1 MLHFRGFRLPA
12 LAAAVLMIVSAW
24 ALPARAQLDPV
35 IANEFANTIPA
46 SRFHRVNATTE
57 FIYGAELARGD
68 SPEHSATAFID
79 QWRGMLGRDV
89 GEFIAQTDEF
99 GDVLKGAMF
108 DRATGQ
114 HRFKALRLVQHYDGV
129 PVFRAGVGM
138 LVRNEPGFP
147 LVMVSA
153 GVREFAETNFAIDPG
168 MAPEVTPAM
177 LAGIRQKLDEQAAL
191 QLGPDIAKRLARMK
205 IETADQTL
213 VIWAGID
220 DVPAAPEAAVTL
232 MASRGSVQTWPHYQ
246 KVMMVVSPAT
256 GAVRL
261 AENQICFTDITG
273 NVSGRATQGIATLEC
288 NAEAAVALPYAEVQ
302 VVGGNS
308 AFANASG
315 NYTIT
320 HGGTTAVTVRSL
332 LRGRFFDVRDQSAGN
347 VTPQIDQTSTPPGP
361 ANFLHNPADGQ
372 EFPNANVNAYL
383 ESNVVRDY
391 VLLHEPAYPVIATQL
406 GFLVNTNIANSC
418 NAFYNG
424 TSINFYRNGG
434 GCHNTAFSD
443 VVYHEYGHHLVNV
456 TGNGQG
462 QFGEGSGDCVGV
474 LIQDEPILGNGFQ
487 GNCSAG
493 IRNANNTLQYPCT
506 SAIHF
511 CGQVLSGAVWDTR
524 NQLIV
529 TEPSQYRTIGAQL
542 FFGMQIVRGQ
552 MLPGNSTIDPT
563 ITLIYLQ
570 LDDND
575 STIGNGTPHYNE
587 IATGFG
593 LHNLDAPALDPIA
606 FEYPDGRPEL
616 ISPAGGTAFS
626 VRVSALAQ
634 TPQPGTGVLH
644 VNRGSGFEAFAMPT
658 LGTNLY
664 AANFP
669 PSTCGTELKYYV
681 SVQTTTGATVTN
693 PSTAPT
699 GFYTATAA
707 NSLTAI
713 FDDNGE
719 TNPGWTVVTT
729 ATDGP
734 WGRGVPVGGG
744 DRGDPPTDY
753 DGSGQCWLTDNVDG
767 NSDVDAGSTVLTS
780 PILNPGSANNEELL
794 LTYAR
799 WYSNHTGGAPE
810 ADVFTVEVSN
820 NGGSSW
826 TTLEVV
832 GPTGPEVRG
841 GWFLKTFRLRNTIAT
856 TNQMRVRFTASD
868 LGTGSV
874 VEAGVDAVRLSR
886 VVCGPTSVPPTSFD
900 VVVGENVQG
909 GLPELASS
917 DNQRMNIE
925 SSVPPEADATNNLEV
940 RLVLERQL
948 ASPTPSTLAVR
959 LEGNAT
965 VPQCSQSIELFN
977 FQTGQY
983 ETVDVRLASENTD
996 AVADV
1001 QPGGSPL
1008 RFVQTGTG
1016 LVRARVKFIQSP
1028 LVSEILWSAR
1038 IDQFVWLVQ

>member
-1 MLHFRGFRLPA
+1 MPQFRAFRLPV
-12 LAAAVLMIVSAW
+12 LAAAVLMFVSAW
-24 ALPARAQLDPV
+24 AVPARAQLDPV
-35 IANEFANTIPA
+35 IANEFANTVPA

-57 FIYGAELARGD
+57 FIYGAELARGS
-68 SPEHSATAFID
+68 SPEESATAFIS
-79 QWRGMLGRDV
+79 QWRGMLGRDT
-89 GEFIAQTDEF
+89 GEFIART
-99 GDVLKGAMF
+99 DVLGEALQGAMF

-114 HRFKALRLVQHYDGV
+114 HRFKALRLVQHYDSV

-153 GVREFAETNFAIDPG
+153 GVREFAETNFAIDPKT
-168 MAPEVTPAM
+168 APAVTPAM
-177 LAGIRQKLDEQAAL
+177 LASIRLKLDEQAQL
-191 QLGPDIAKRLARMK
+191 QLGPDISKRLARMK
-205 IETADQTL
+205 IETADQEL

-232 MASRGSVQTWPHYQ
+232 MASRGSVQTWPFYQ
-246 KVMMVVSPAT
+246 KFMVVASLGT
-256 GAVRL
+256 GEVRL
-261 AENQICFTDITG
+261 SENQVCFTDITG
-273 NVSGRATQGIATLEC
+273 NVRGNATQGIRSAEC
-288 NAEAAVALPYAEVQ
+288 DPESIFALPYAEVQ
-302 VVGGNS
+302 VVGGNT
-308 AFANASG
+308 AFADVNG

-320 HGGTTAVTVRSL
+320 HPGSTAVTVRSL
-332 LRGRFFDVRDQSAGN
+332 LRGRFFDVRDQSAAGA
-347 VTPQIDQTSTPPGP
+347 TPQIDLTSTPPGP
-361 ANFLHNPADGQ
+361 ANFLHNPTAGQ
-372 EFPNANVNAYL
+372 QFPTANVNAYL
-383 ESNVVRDY
+383 ESNIVRDY
-391 VLLHEPAYPVIATQL
+391 VLLHEPAYPVIAGQL
-406 GFLVNTNIANSC
+406 GFLVNTNINNTC

-424 TSINFYRNGG
+424 TSINFYINGG

-493 IRNANNTLQYPCT
+493 IRNASNTLQYPCT
-506 SAIHF
+506 SAIHT
-511 CGQVLSGAVWDTR
+511 CGQVLSGAIWETR
-524 NQLIV
+524 NQLIT

-552 MLPGNSTIDPT
+552 MTPGNQTIDPA

-593 LHNLDAPALDPIA
+593 LHNLDAPALDPLA
-606 FEYPDGRPEL
+606 FEYPDGQPEL
-616 ISPAGGTAFS
+616 ISPGGGTAFS

-634 TPQPGTGVLH
+634 TPQPGTGVLY

-669 PSTCGTELKYYV
+669 PSNCGTALKYYV

-707 NSLTAI
+707 SSLAVV
-713 FDDNGE
+713 FNDNGE
-719 TNPGWTVVTT
+719 TNPGWTVATT

-744 DRGDPPTDY
+744 DRGDPPTDF

-767 NSDVDAGSTVLTS
+767 NSDVDAGNTVLTS

-810 ADVFTVEVSN
+810 ADVFTVEISN

-826 TTLEVV
+826 TQLEVV

-841 GWFLKTFRLRNTIAT
+841 GWFKKTFRVRDTIAT

-868 LGTGSV
+868 LATGSV
-874 VEAGVDAVRLSR
+874 VEAGIDAVRLTK
-886 VVCGPTSVPPTSFD
+886 VTCGPVVVPPASVS
-900 VVVGENVQG
+900 VVVGNNVQG
-909 GLPELASS
+909 GLPQLAAS
-917 DNQRMNIE
+917 DDQRM
-925 SSVPPEADATNNLEV
+925 SVNSVLAPDGPSLTSLEV
-940 RLVLERQL
+940 RMVMEATLP
-948 ASPTPSTLAVR
+948 SPSPSSLSAR
-959 LEGNAT
+959 LEGHCT
-965 VPQCSQSIELFN
+965 VSANTQRIELFN
-977 FQTGQY
+977 FQTGLY
-983 ETVDVRLASENTD
+983 ESVDLQGAANGTDSTVTVNPSGNI
-996 AVADV
+996 
-1001 QPGGSPL
+1001 L
-1008 RFVQTGTG
+1008 RFVQTGSG
-1016 LVRARVKFIQSP
+1016 LVRARVSYVIGDAAES
-1028 LVSEILWSAR
+1028 LGWTAR
-1038 IDQFVWLVQ
+1038 VDQFAWLVQ